1 MSTYNF
7 NRVQNTTVSGTSVFS
22 SLDGD
27 DYRAI
32 EFSAA
37 NSCPQ
42 AVNITG
48 PNVIT
53 LKAND
58 WTQSAISTLAV
69 NAMTGGNITLGAD
82 SANQASAYI
91 NLFNLRDLNDQRLLR
106 FTLVGGNAGSSNAVN
121 LANSSNPATST
132 FVQVAQGGASVA
144 SSGLLFSGTGAA
156 GIPNY
161 GNIGGASA
169 GVERLVQVRPTP
181 GNPSALSAGSQ
192 SVQFNVLP
200 FSM

>member
-58 WTQSAISTLAV
+58 WTQSAISALAV
-69 NAMTGGNITLGAD
+69 NAMTGGTITLGAD
-82 SANQASAYI
+82 SANQAAGYI

-106 FTLVGGNAGSSNAVN
+106 FSLVAGYTGSTVT
-121 LANSSNPATST
+121 LANTAATST
-132 FVQVAQGGASVA
+132 FVQVNQQDIGTAANSKTLFDGNNQAGPGIVCPGAKP
-144 SSGLLFSGTGAA
+144 G
-156 GIPNY
+156 Y
-161 GNIGGASA
+161 
-169 GVERLVQVRPTP
+169 ERLVQVRPTP

-192 SVQFNVLP
+192 SVQFNILP
-200 FSM
+200 FSV